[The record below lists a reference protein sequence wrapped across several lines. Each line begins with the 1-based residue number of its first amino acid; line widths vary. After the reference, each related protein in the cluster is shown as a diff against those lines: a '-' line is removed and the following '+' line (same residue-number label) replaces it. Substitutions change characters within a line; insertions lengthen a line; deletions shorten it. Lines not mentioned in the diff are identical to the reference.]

1 MAAIAF
7 ILTVVMSIAA
17 IMFFGGLFALVIAGA
32 WLTLE
37 RPGPVATGRLRVA
50 LGCGAIAA
58 AGGGASLACFLWA
71 ATVL

>member
-1 MAAIAF
+1 MTAIAF

-17 IMFFGGLFALVIAGA
+17 LMFFGGFFAIIIAGA
-32 WLTLE
+32 WLAIE

-50 LGCGAIAA
+50 LVVGAIAA
-58 AGGGASLACFLWA
+58 PIAGASLACFLWA